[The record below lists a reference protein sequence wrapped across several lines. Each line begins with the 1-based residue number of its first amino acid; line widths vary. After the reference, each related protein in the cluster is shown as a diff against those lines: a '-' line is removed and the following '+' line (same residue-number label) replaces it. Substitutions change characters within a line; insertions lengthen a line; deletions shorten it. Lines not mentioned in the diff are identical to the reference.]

1 MNFEEREII
10 VQGTKIVLE
19 NGKGSDIYVSKN
31 LSDDMDKVSS
41 QIAWWS
47 SVKAAALA
55 EQEMVDAGYRQ
66 WRAQKAMEL
75 LGDGDKIPE
84 WKVKNEID
92 ADAKFIGFKQAIAK
106 AAENV
111 AAADGMLQAFLKKSN
126 ILQSLGA
133 SLRAERDTVEVA
145 TKTRREP
152 APVLEDDDEDDL
164 GPEPP
169 AKDEEPPPRKKVGRP
184 KGSGAKKESAK
195 DPEKAKAYYE
205 EEAKAAAASESAS
218 EEPPKRKRGRP
229 PKPRPEGE
237 EEAPKRPRGRPRKVR
252 PDGEPE
258 PVKRPRGR
266 PKKVQPEAETTGNK
280 TVAEVDLDD
289 DDFPASYGSGG
300 ESAEKEESPAK
311 ELDALKARRERMKA
325 AIKAKKK

>member
-1 MNFEEREII
+1 MNFEAREIV

-19 NGKGSDIYVSKN
+19 NGKGTDIYVSKN

-75 LGDGDKIPE
+75 LGEGDKVPE
-84 WKVKNEID
+84 WKVKNEIE
-92 ADAKFIGFKQAIAK
+92 ADKKFIGFKQAIAT

-133 SLRAERDTVEVA
+133 SLRAERETVDVSTKA
-145 TKTRREP
+145 TKREP
-152 APVLEDDDEDDL
+152 APTLDDEDDDEDEL
-164 GPEPP
+164 GPEP
-169 AKDEEPPPRKKVGRP
+169 AKDEAEPPPRKRGRP
-184 KGSGAKKESAK
+184 PKKLDEAEAAELASG
-195 DPEKAKAYYE
+195 
-205 EEAKAAAASESAS
+205 EA
-218 EEPPKRKRGRP
+218 PKRKRGRP
-229 PKPRPEGE
+229 PKARPEGE

-252 PDGEPE
+252 PEGEAE

-266 PKKVQPEAETTGNK
+266 PRKVQPETEAAAHK
-280 TVAEVDLDD
+280 PVAEVDLDD

-300 ESAEKEESPAK
+300 EGEEKVESPADEK
-311 ELDALKARRERMKA
+311 EALKKRQERMKA
-325 AIKAKKK
+325 AIKAKAKK